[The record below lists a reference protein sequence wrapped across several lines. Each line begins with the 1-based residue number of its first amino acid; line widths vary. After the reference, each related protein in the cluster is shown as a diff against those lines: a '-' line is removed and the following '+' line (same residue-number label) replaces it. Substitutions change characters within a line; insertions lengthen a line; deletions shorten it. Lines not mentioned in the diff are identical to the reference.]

1 LGQVG
6 GVPAENVEND
16 GVVVVDVRS
25 VGRSFALPNGTAPF
39 AEGVAANSQP
49 EIGDTK
55 KLQYN
60 QNRVII
66 EKDHSG

>member
-1 LGQVG
+1 LGQVA

-25 VGRSFALPNGTAPF
+25 VGRSFALPDGTAPF
-39 AEGVAANSQP
+39 SEGVAANSQP